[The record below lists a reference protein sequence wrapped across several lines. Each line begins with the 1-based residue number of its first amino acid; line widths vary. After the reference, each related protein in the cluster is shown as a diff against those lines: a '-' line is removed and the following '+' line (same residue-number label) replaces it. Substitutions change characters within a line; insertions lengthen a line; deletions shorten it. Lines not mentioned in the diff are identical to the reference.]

1 MRHSESRNSHSEP
14 SLQASAAGGEE
25 LMGVIAAQLLIFAVG
40 LAILYFGAE
49 GMLGGATRIARRFG
63 VSPLVI
69 GLTLVA
75 FGTSAP
81 ELSLDVTAAFRG
93 STELAFGD
101 LVGSNI
107 ANIGLILGIA
117 AIIRPLRVHGR
128 LLRAEVPILIS
139 VSLLVWGL
147 SADGELSRQDGLIL
161 LAVFVLFVGYSM
173 RMAQSESAEF
183 RKEFTDVVPK
193 AGKPV
198 VDGLL
203 VIAGLVGLIVGA
215 QLMVHAAATV
225 AELLGVSKLI
235 IGLTIVAIGTSLPEL
250 ATSVVAA
257 RRDDADIVV
266 GNVVGSNVFNMLCV
280 LALVAIVRPI
290 SVPSASMMVDV
301 PVMAG
306 YAFLLVP
313 IMLRGMVV
321 TRGEGIFLV
330 LGYSAFLVWQIIAAT
345 RG

>member
-1 MRHSESRNSHSEP
+1 
-14 SLQASAAGGEE
+14 
-25 LMGVIAAQLLIFAVG
+25 MGIIAVQLLIFAVG

-49 GMLGGATRIARRFG
+49 GMLGGATSIARRFG

-107 ANIGLILGIA
+107 ANIGLILGVA
-117 AIIRPLRVHGR
+117 AIIRPLRVHAR
-128 LLRAEVPILIS
+128 LMRAEVPILIA

-147 SADGELSRQDGLIL
+147 AADGELSRQDGLIL
-161 LAVFVLFVGYSM
+161 LAVFVLFVGYSV
-173 RMAQSESAEF
+173 RMARAESAEV
-183 RKEFTDVVPK
+183 RKEFTNVVPK

-198 VDGLL
+198 FDGLL
-203 VIAGLVGLIVGA
+203 VIAGLAGLIVGA
-215 QLMVHAAATV
+215 QLMVHAAVTV
-225 AELLGVSKLI
+225 AELLGVSKLM

-250 ATSVVAA
+250 ATSIVAA

-266 GNVVGSNVFNMLCV
+266 GNVIGSNVFNMLSV

-290 SVPSASMMVDV
+290 PISYGSLSVDV

-306 YAFLLVP
+306 YAVLLVP

-330 LGYSAFLVWQIIAAT
+330 TGYMAFLIWQIIAAMNS
-345 RG
+345 